1 MADKEEGMHM
11 LQISLDNLQ
20 VVLPNTNVAGRDNM
34 RQEMQTLQAEYD
46 ALSGDLNDTRNKL
59 DGTLAQWTVY
69 DDSIE
74 QLRRWLNDL
83 ENQIHTET
91 QLQNTLQEKK
101 LQLDRIKVGV
111 VYLYFTGQ
119 YRATTSLAQWPWE
132 PDTYRDTVTEHTTG
146 EETTAR

>member
-119 YRATTSLAQWPWE
+119 YRAATSLAQ
-132 PDTYRDTVTEHTTG
+132 
-146 EETTAR
+146 

>member
-1 MADKEEGMHM
+1 MDIYSVNYFQDFMADKEEGMHM

-46 ALSGDLNDTRNKL
+46 TLSADLNDTRNKL

-101 LQLDRIKVGV
+101 LQLDRIKVE
-111 VYLYFTGQ
+111 LYIHHGK
-119 YRATTSLAQWPWE
+119 
-132 PDTYRDTVTEHTTG
+132 
-146 EETTAR
+146 

>member
-101 LQLDRIKVGV
+101 LQLDRIKVG
-111 VYLYFTGQ
+111 
-119 YRATTSLAQWPWE
+119 
-132 PDTYRDTVTEHTTG
+132 YRDTVTEHTTG
-146 EETTAR
+146 EETTARQNQGRLQRHSYRTHYRRRNYS

>member
-101 LQLDRIKVGV
+101 LQLDRIKVGH
-111 VYLYFTGQ
+111 
-119 YRATTSLAQWPWE
+119 
-132 PDTYRDTVTEHTTG
+132 RDTVTEQTTG
-146 EETTAR
+146 EETTTRQNQGRLQRHSYRIHYRRRNYS

>member
-1 MADKEEGMHM
+1 MHHIYFLNHFQDFMADKEEGMHM

-46 ALSGDLNDTRNKL
+46 TLSADLNDTRNKL

-101 LQLDRIKVGV
+101 LQLDRIKVEM
-111 VYLYFTGQ
+111 YI
-119 YRATTSLAQWPWE
+119 
-132 PDTYRDTVTEHTTG
+132 
-146 EETTAR
+146 

>member
-46 ALSGDLNDTRNKL
+46 TLSADLNDTRNKL

-101 LQLDRIKVGV
+101 LQLDRIKVEL
-111 VYLYFTGQ
+111 YLHHGK
-119 YRATTSLAQWPWE
+119 
-132 PDTYRDTVTEHTTG
+132 
-146 EETTAR
+146 

>member
-59 DGTLAQWTVY
+59 DGTLAQWMVY

-101 LQLDRIKVGV
+101 LQLDRIKVG
-111 VYLYFTGQ
+111 
-119 YRATTSLAQWPWE
+119 
-132 PDTYRDTVTEHTTG
+132 YRDTVTEHTTG